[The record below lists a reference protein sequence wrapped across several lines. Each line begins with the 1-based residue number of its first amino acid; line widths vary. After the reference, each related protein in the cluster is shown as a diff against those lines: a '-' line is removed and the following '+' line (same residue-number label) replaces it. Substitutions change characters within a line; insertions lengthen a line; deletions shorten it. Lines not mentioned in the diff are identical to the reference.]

1 MGWRFRR
8 SVKILPGI
16 RMNVGSR
23 GVSSFSFGGRGMTVN
38 LNKRG
43 TRTTLSLPGTGISY
57 RTSRSTKRR
66 VAVGQASVGAAPR
79 VPMSAARKKAIG
91 VYAVV
96 GVLAFVTYGLL
107 KPSSP
112 TKSAAVTLPHSQSAS
127 GTTQGSAG
135 VLPLSSII
143 SPAVATPVRPA
154 QIESSAGRIA
164 TTSTG
169 ANVRSQPSRTA
180 SISSVLSKGT
190 SLLIVGSQGEWHRV
204 ANQDGNALGWVHS
217 SILQ

>member
-8 SVKILPGI
+8 SIKILPGI

-38 LNKRG
+38 VNKRG

-57 RTSRSTKRR
+57 RTSRTTRQR
-66 VAVGQASVGAAPR
+66 VTVGQAGFGAAPR
-79 VPMSAARKKAIG
+79 VPMSPARKKAIS

-96 GVLAFVTYGLL
+96 GVLAFVTYSLL

-112 TKSAAVTLPHSQSAS
+112 TISAAVGSTQSQSAS
-127 GTTQGSAG
+127 GKLQGSAG
-135 VLPLSSII
+135 ASPLSSII
-143 SPAVATPVRPA
+143 SPAVAAPVRPA
-154 QIESSAGRIA
+154 QTESSAGRVV
-164 TTSTG
+164 TTTTG

-180 SISSVLSKGT
+180 SISTVLDKGT

-204 ANQDGNALGWVHS
+204 ANQQGNSLGWVHS